1 MNNRIRKYFCLF
13 FVLAFFLVSCTQK
26 SNDSA
31 SIKKMSG
38 EMKFEAEI
46 TKLIQEGGDVNKVD
60 ERGIASLTWAVEFY
74 YADAVKILLEN
85 GADPNTAPKKRSTDT
100 ALFATAKS
108 LSFEDDPDDRETIR
122 KTKIIAELL
131 IKHGANVNHTDLLK
145 NTPLH
150 QAALGGRNDLCELFI
165 QNGAR
170 VNATDKLG
178 NIPLH
183 IAAKEGYFEAAQ
195 TLLKNGASFNLKN
208 RFGETALFLAKKR
221 KEEPFNQ
228 EVRNRRKGF
237 NPGSDYDRT
246 IEILME
252 YGAK

>member
-38 EMKFEAEI
+38 EIKLEAEI
-46 TKLIQEGGDVNKVD
+46 SKLIQEDGDVNKVD
-60 ERGIASLTWAVEFY
+60 ERGIANLTWAVEFY
-74 YADAVKILLEN
+74 YADAVKMLLEN
-85 GADPNTAPKKRSTDT
+85 GA
-100 ALFATAKS
+100 S
-108 LSFEDDPDDRETIR
+108 L
-122 KTKIIAELL
+122 
-131 IKHGANVNHTDLLK
+131 
-145 NTPLH
+145 
-150 QAALGGRNDLCELFI
+150 
-165 QNGAR
+165 
-170 VNATDKLG
+170 
-178 NIPLH
+178 
-183 IAAKEGYFEAAQ
+183 
-195 TLLKNGASFNLKN
+195 NLKN